1 MRAHG
6 VPNVVDHPALP
17 QHVFHASPEIAHQQK
32 ALPPL
37 EADGT
42 K

>member
-1 MRAHG
+1 MTTSRRQI
-6 VPNVVDHPALP
+6 VP